1 MSNIQEV
8 LRNRPFS
15 VGIKSISVSKLHSP
29 PFRSKHDAIESPNA
43 L

>member
-29 PFRSKHDAIESPNA
+29 FRSKHDAIESPNA